1 VAYPLAFLS
10 GERLIFV
17 PQLPYHRDLRYT
29 ARDDRYAPYNSMVE
43 SSERVAYI
51 TNLQPELDRV
61 IRAGLTENGVSW
73 REATVGTIR
82 LFYKLSEPI
91 SPAQLGLPPGIP
103 SP

>member
-29 ARDDRYAPYNSMVE
+29 ARDDRYAPYNGMVE

-61 IRAGLTENGVSW
+61 IREGLTENRVSW
-73 REATVGTIR
+73 REVGVGTIR
-82 LFYKLSEPI
+82 LFYQLSEPI
-91 SPAQLGLPPGIP
+91 SPAQLGLPPRIP
-103 SP
+103 PP